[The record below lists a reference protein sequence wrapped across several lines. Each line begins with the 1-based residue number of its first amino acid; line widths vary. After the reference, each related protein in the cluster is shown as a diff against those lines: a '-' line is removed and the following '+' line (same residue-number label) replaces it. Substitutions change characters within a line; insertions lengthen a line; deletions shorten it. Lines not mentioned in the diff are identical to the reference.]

1 MKNKKK
7 ILIFAILLLIVNI
20 GVFLVSNSYGLDE
33 EYTLITDIDYNESLE
48 SFDNPERGFYEPIG
62 YALKVANNEVKD
74 LKYNLVHL
82 RVDLSAFSKTTNG
95 VEDLELSEDS
105 LNALDKTLKNIK
117 KNNGSVII
125 RFAYD
130 GFNGK
135 ENLEPD
141 LTMILTHIGQLK
153 QVFYNNKDVISYV
166 ELGFFGKWG
175 EMHSSSIC
183 TLENVS
189 LALDAMLDSVPEN
202 ITIGVRTPAYYA
214 HFAGIDRSTLN
225 ENITT
230 PDSKYYR
237 IGLYNDGYLGSESD
251 LGTFANRAIETTWLK
266 NQATHTFYGGEVVAN
281 YASGTPLN
289 TVSYIA
295 QEGFITHTTYLN
307 LRWNNNV
314 IDEWKNST
322 YNEDDTLY
330 KGETGFKYVDNHLG
344 YRFVLKESKMTTNIK
359 NNEDLLIKLQIENVG
374 FANLINKKKTT
385 IVLESDNN
393 TYEINTNIDA
403 TKWLSKSISS
413 VPIVIKLPVDI
424 VSDEYKVYLRISCYG
439 SLLTDNNYQAIRF
452 ANNNIYNNEIGAN
465 YIGKVNIREAINEE
479 SPAEEPTESPIEE
492 LPVEEPIVE
501 EPIIEQIPNNSP
513 NESIIINNNI
523 IEEENIN
530 TFNQIVNKPANKT
543 EVTNN
548 EKIEYTVPIDNIEAN
563 IIEDNENSTEKVKVT
578 ENNKTEDAT
587 QEKKSFISKRNIIFG
602 SVSLILLFIIIYLD
616 IKY

>member
-1 MKNKKK
+1 MKNKKF
-7 ILIFAILLLIVNI
+7 ILMLSILLLFINL
-20 GVFLVSNSYGLDE
+20 GVFFISNSYSFDE
-33 EYTLITDIDYNESLE
+33 EYTLIDDIDYNESLE

-62 YALKVANNEVKD
+62 YTLKVADNEVKD
-74 LKYNLVHL
+74 LKYNLIHL
-82 RVDLSAFSKTTNG
+82 RVDLSAFSKANNG

-105 LNALDKTLKNIK
+105 LSALSKTLQNIK

-130 GFNGK
+130 GFNGTK
-135 ENLEPD
+135 DLEPE
-141 LTMILTHIGQLK
+141 LSMLLTHIKQLK
-153 QVFYNNKDVISYV
+153 PVFYQNKDVISYI
-166 ELGFFGKWG
+166 ELGFFGPWG

-214 HFAGIDRSTLN
+214 HFAGIDRNTLN

-251 LGTFANRAIETTWLK
+251 LGTFANRAIEIDWLK

-307 LRWNNNV
+307 SRWNNNV
-314 IDEWKNST
+314 INEWKNST
-322 YNEDDTLY
+322 YNEDEELY
-330 KGETGFKYVDNHLG
+330 KGQTGFKYIDNHLG
-344 YRFVLKESKMTTNIK
+344 YRFVLKESKLTTEIK
-359 NNEDLLIKLQIENVG
+359 QNDPLLIKLQLENVG

-385 IVLESDNN
+385 LVLQSDNN
-393 TYEINTNIDA
+393 TYEINTNINP

-413 VPIVIKLPVDI
+413 VPIVIANLPENI
-424 VSDEYKVYLRISCYG
+424 IIGEYNVYLRISCYG
-439 SLLTDNNYQAIRF
+439 NLENDKNYQAIRF
-452 ANNNIYNNEIGAN
+452 ANNNIYNEEIGAN
-465 YIGKVNIREAINEE
+465 YIGKIVINEKV
-479 SPAEEPTESPIEE
+479 EEPTIIEKPNNEPNIENPNIEE
-492 LPVEEPIVE
+492 NT
-501 EPIIEQIPNNSP
+501 EQVKDN
-513 NESIIINNNI
+513 INNNTNETI
-523 IEEENIN
+523 IEKEQPITSNKV
-530 TFNQIVNKPANKT
+530 VNKPVNKT

-548 EKIEYTVPIDNIEAN
+548 EKIEDNLPIEDTEEIDTTIIDNNEDNIEKA
-563 IIEDNENSTEKVKVT
+563 ENKVT
-578 ENNKTEDAT
+578 E
-587 QEKKSFISKRNIIFG
+587 EKKSFITKRNLIFG
-602 SVSLILLFIIIYLD
+602 SITLILLLIIIYID
-616 IKY
+616 VKY